1 MLKRRLNIIFS
12 TPKKFYIASSFQN
25 IEDVRYVKD
34 QLIAKGFQH
43 TYDWTQNSRAANL
56 EELQRIGN
64 AEKEAVQHADFLIIL
79 LPAGKG
85 SHIEFGLAL
94 ANDITIYLYSP
105 NEDVYDM
112 NFTSTFYHLDNVRII
127 VGTHQQLLENIFIN
141 EQ

>member
-1 MLKRRLNIIFS
+1 MKRRLNIIFS
-12 TPKKFYIASSFQN
+12 TSKKFYIASSFQN
-25 IEDVRYVKD
+25 IEDVRYVRD
-34 QLIAKGFQH
+34 QLTAKGLQH

-64 AEKEAVQHADFLIIL
+64 AEKEAVQLADFLVVL

-94 ANDITIYLYSP
+94 ANEITIYLYSP

-112 NFTSTFYHLDNVRII
+112 NFTSTFYHLDNVNII

-141 EQ
+141 E

>member
-1 MLKRRLNIIFS
+1 MKRRLNIIFS
-12 TPKKFYIASSFQN
+12 TSKKFYIASSFQN
-25 IEDVRYVKD
+25 IEDVRYVRD

-85 SHIEFGLAL
+85 SHIEFGLAS

-127 VGTHQQLLENIFIN
+127 VGTHRQLLENIFIN